1 MATIIEDL
9 EAYREIGLAEQRRL
23 NDLPNPEDEFEQSFL
38 VSQLDD
44 LLPEHLGRLSV
55 LMTSPNLLVL
65 DENQQFLALGN
76 MQATGVFLGAQIVQF
91 DDEEVNVC
99 VSLINPVVDVIGDV
113 KGDPINPTYVI
124 GCMSNSV
131 FFVSSDFFGSGD
143 DSKDNTDDILVDEFV
158 FGLADVEEDIDIALL
173 NGEIDLSELVRIF
186 EDPEVIPEGL
196 PLAYLIDKLNR
207 TLKPEEFTWHITT
220 EQLFAHDRETQEFHS
235 TIDGSQEISTIFKG
249 DVSVNV
255 VITGEGRRI
264 IDLEY
269 IVGDPDTNSSMKMMV
284 PLSSI
289 TDLVIKK

>member
-1 MATIIEDL
+1 MTTIVEEL

-44 LLPEHLGRLSV
+44 LLPEHIGQLSV

-113 KGDPINPTYVI
+113 KGDPINPAYAI

-131 FFVSSDFFGSGD
+131 FFVSSDFWD
-143 DSKDNTDDILVDEFV
+143 QETIQKITLM
-158 FGLADVEEDIDIALL
+158 
-173 NGEIDLSELVRIF
+173 IF
-186 EDPEVIPEGL
+186 
-196 PLAYLIDKLNR
+196 
-207 TLKPEEFTWHITT
+207 W
-220 EQLFAHDRETQEFHS
+220 
-235 TIDGSQEISTIFKG
+235 
-249 DVSVNV
+249 
-255 VITGEGRRI
+255 
-264 IDLEY
+264 
-269 IVGDPDTNSSMKMMV
+269 SMS
-284 PLSSI
+284 LSS
-289 TDLVIKK
+289 V

>member
-1 MATIIEDL
+1 M
-9 EAYREIGLAEQRRL
+9 
-23 NDLPNPEDEFEQSFL
+23 
-38 VSQLDD
+38 
-44 LLPEHLGRLSV
+44 
-55 LMTSPNLLVL
+55 
-65 DENQQFLALGN
+65 
-76 MQATGVFLGAQIVQF
+76 
-91 DDEEVNVC
+91 
-99 VSLINPVVDVIGDV
+99 
-113 KGDPINPTYVI
+113 
-124 GCMSNSV
+124 
-131 FFVSSDFFGSGD
+131 
-143 DSKDNTDDILVDEFV
+143 VDEFV

-173 NGEIDLSELVRIF
+173 NDKIDLSELVRIF

-220 EQLFAHDRETQEFHS
+220 DQLFTYDRETQKFHD
-235 TIDGSQEISTIFKG
+235 TINGSQEISTIFKG

-269 IVGDPDTNSSMKMMV
+269 IVGDPDTNSSIKMMV